1 MAGAT
6 QLALSVAAGALTT
19 LSPCVFPLLP
29 VVLGGAVQRH
39 RAAPVAMG
47 AGMALTFT
55 LIGLLVGGASGVLAP
70 SPDAVRRV
78 GAWLLVAFGAVMTV
92 PALERRFSA
101 WMSPLASAA
110 DAAGARIDRS
120 AAGGLVGAFALG
132 GLLGLVWSPCAGPL
146 LGSALA
152 LVASTG
158 GAARG
163 ALLLGLFGVGAAL
176 PLVGA
181 AYASRAGFGRM
192 RGWVLAHAASAKRAM
207 GALLVLVGALIL
219 TGGDH
224 AIEAWINDR
233 LPDAWLA
240 LTTRI

>member
-1 MAGAT
+1 MTAP
-6 QLALSVAAGALTT
+6 QLALSLAAGALTT

-47 AGMALTFT
+47 LGMALTFT
-55 LIGLLVGGASGVLAP
+55 LIGVVVGALGGSLGLG
-70 SPDAVRRV
+70 SDDVRRA
-78 GAWLLVAFGAVMTV
+78 GAWLLLAFGAVMLI
-92 PALERRFSA
+92 PPLERRFSA
-101 WMSPLASAA
+101 LMSPLASSANAA
-110 DAAGARIDRS
+110 SARLGSGALWS
-120 AAGGLVGAFALG
+120 AFALG

-152 LVASTG
+152 LVATVG

-163 ALLLGLFGVGAAL
+163 ALLLGVFGVGAAL

-181 AYASRAGFGRM
+181 AYASRAGFGRA
-192 RGWVLAHAASAKRAM
+192 RGWVLAHAGAAKKVM
-207 GALLVLVGALIL
+207 GLLLVGVGVLIL
-219 TGGDH
+219 GGGDH
-224 AIEAWINDR
+224 VLEAWVNER

>member
-1 MAGAT
+1 MTAP
-6 QLALSVAAGALTT
+6 QVALSLAAGALTT

-47 AGMALTFT
+47 LGMALTFT
-55 LIGLLVGGASGVLAP
+55 LIGVVVGALGGSLGLAS
-70 SPDAVRRV
+70 DDVRRA
-78 GAWLLVAFGAVMTV
+78 GAWLLVAFGVVMLV
-92 PALERRFSA
+92 PPLERRFSA
-101 WMSPLASAA
+101 LMSPLASSANAA
-110 DAAGARIDRS
+110 SAHLGSGALWS
-120 AAGGLVGAFALG
+120 AFALG

-152 LVASTG
+152 LVATAG

-163 ALLLGLFGVGAAL
+163 ALLLGVFGVGAAL

-181 AYASRAGFGRM
+181 AYASRAGFGRA
-192 RGWVLAHAASAKRAM
+192 RGWVLAHAGAAKTVM
-207 GALLVLVGALIL
+207 GVLLAGVGVLIL
-219 TGGDH
+219 SGGDH
-224 AIEAWINDR
+224 VVEAWVNER
-233 LPDAWLA
+233 LPDAWLT